1 MIAKDIHIHENS
13 SVVWASGATNLF
25 SLLFSQPTRYANS
38 KDMQQGYAA
47 HLAARNEE
55 SVGRRDTPQQETK
68 KAMHHNPAEVQA
80 LGDSLL

>member
-1 MIAKDIHIHENS
+1 MGFWSHKLI
-13 SVVWASGATNLF
+13 LF
-25 SLLFSQPTRYANS
+25 TICQPTRYANS

-68 KAMHHNPAEVQA
+68 KAMHDNPAEVQA
-80 LGDSLL
+80 LGDDLL